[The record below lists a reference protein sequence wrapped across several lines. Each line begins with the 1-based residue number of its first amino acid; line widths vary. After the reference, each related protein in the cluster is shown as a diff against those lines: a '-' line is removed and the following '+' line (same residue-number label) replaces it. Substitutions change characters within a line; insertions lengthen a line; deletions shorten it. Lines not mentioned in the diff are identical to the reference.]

1 MFAEIKKKYAGLVY
15 KRRISIGASETDAIF
30 SGHFGDGGTQT
41 EREIGHFV
49 GFYKAVP
56 KVFIAYDRE
65 AYAGLYDPE
74 LRITFDTGI
83 RWRTGELDLRAGDH
97 GKALLG
103 DSRILMEIKLPGV
116 CPMWLAG
123 ILSEN
128 GAFPV
133 PFSKYGTCYRENILK
148 KDFCEKEAHFCA

>member
-1 MFAEIKKKYAGLVY
+1 MRGSYIKKGSRSALRKRTRYLRAFRRRRHADRTRDRAFRRLLQSRTEGVY
-15 KRRISIGASETDAIF
+15 RIRPRGIRRTVRSGAAHHFLIS
-30 SGHFGDGGTQT
+30 
-41 EREIGHFV
+41 
-49 GFYKAVP
+49 
-56 KVFIAYDRE
+56 
-65 AYAGLYDPE
+65 
-74 LRITFDTGI
+74 GI

-103 DSRILMEIKLPGV
+103 DARILMEIKLPGV